1 MWRRLD
7 FPKTGKPV
15 RYRTPQ
21 PISIRRHLLT
31 SLGYRSTSGRFE
43 RMFSSHFKWLNSGA
57 RRFSIRHTNTWRR
70 SLCCGPVDSL
80 ANGARQYFK
89 TRRPPDDDAQQKRAA
104 AWYNNTT
111 TTALSLKLSSQIS
124 SGMWRIS
131 GIWRTM
137 MLGDDDQIKIMTLYG
152 SSFVLFGTDGRSV
165 ECNQSVKFLHP
176 LYFSSHCHHT

>member
-1 MWRRLD
+1 
-7 FPKTGKPV
+7 
-15 RYRTPQ
+15 
-21 PISIRRHLLT
+21 
-31 SLGYRSTSGRFE
+31 
-43 RMFSSHFKWLNSGA
+43 MFSSHFKWLNGAA
-57 RRFSIRHTNTWRR
+57 RRFSIRYTNTWRR

-137 MLGDDDQIKIMTLYG
+137 MLADDDQIKIMTLYG

-176 LYFSSHCHHT
+176 LYFSSHCHHVIMPEGIESFVAVYILWQRDSPRSFSRETKVIKLSIR